1 MPTCWVS
8 GLAYLFR
15 EWEYSACSLKAS
27 PPLLHCV
34 NVFVESLW
42 AACGLRGL
50 QAASCVCSDLAG
62 AIHLFMRALTALESR
77 AAHSGAGLNPE
88 SRVANLSSLSC
99 LSAPAQACSC
109 TW

>member
-34 NVFVESLW
+34 NIFVESLW

-62 AIHLFMRALTALESR
+62 AIHLFMRAPAALESR
-77 AAHSGAGLNPE
+77 AALLGAGLTQRAAWPTSPL
-88 SRVANLSSLSC
+88 SR
-99 LSAPAQACSC
+99 LSAPVQACSC